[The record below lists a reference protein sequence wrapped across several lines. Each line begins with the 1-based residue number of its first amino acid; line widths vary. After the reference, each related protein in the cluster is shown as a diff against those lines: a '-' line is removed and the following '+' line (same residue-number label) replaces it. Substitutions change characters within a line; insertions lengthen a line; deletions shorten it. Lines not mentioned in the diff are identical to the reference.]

1 VASAFDNLAKWN
13 PFVRPGAWP
22 DADMLPFGALK
33 PNPGWGDP
41 RNSRLTPDETRSQF
55 TLWAIARAPLIL
67 GANLTELDK
76 STLSLITNRAVIGI
90 NQTAWASHPIA
101 LPAGFENFRAW
112 EAFAGH
118 RAQPTRYI
126 AIFNLDDRPAHFSA
140 QWAQLGLRERQAVRD
155 LWRDEVRPIS
165 PELSVDLPAHG
176 SAVFRVE

>member
-1 VASAFDNLAKWN
+1 
-13 PFVRPGAWP
+13 
-22 DADMLPFGALK
+22 MLPFGALK

-41 RNSRLTPDETRSQF
+41 RNSRLTPDETRTQF

-101 LPAGFENFRAW
+101 LPAGFENYRVW
-112 EAFAGH
+112 EAFAGR

-126 AIFNLDDRPAHFSA
+126 AIFNLDDRPAQFSA
-140 QWAQLGLRERQAVRD
+140 QWAQLRLRDRHAVRD
-155 LWRDEVRPIS
+155 LWSDEVRPIS
-165 PELSVDLPAHG
+165 SELSVELAPHG
-176 SAVFRVE
+176 SAVFRVD